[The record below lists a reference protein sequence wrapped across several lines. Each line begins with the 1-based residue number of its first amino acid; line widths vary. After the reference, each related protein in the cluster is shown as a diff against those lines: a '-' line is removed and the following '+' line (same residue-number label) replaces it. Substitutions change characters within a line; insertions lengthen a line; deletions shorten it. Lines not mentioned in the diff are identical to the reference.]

1 MRVFISLVCLSGLAS
16 GLVPSLPMQQRR
28 VSSSRIHSPLS
39 TNDNVVEYYSDNN
52 TNQPMGV
59 RRRMSNKLSHMMG
72 RNKSNMDRSSS
83 LFPKRSTSSSL
94 QRNTTLPAAL
104 SFMFLLLQRITKP
117 NLAMATASTS
127 STTMTTFI
135 SAPPAMAIGTQRI
148 LTFFKHILYTTLTS
162 IRNIKLNKQGIK
174 TVLSIGFSIWT
185 IMNIITSIQASRRQK
200 DDATSEW

>member
-1 MRVFISLVCLSGLAS
+1 MRVFINLVCLSGLAS
-16 GLVPSLPMQQRR
+16 GLVPSLPMQQQRR
-28 VSSSRIHSPLS
+28 VSSSKIHPLS
-39 TNDNVVEYYSDNN
+39 MTNDNVVDYSENI
-52 TNQPMGV
+52 TNQPM
-59 RRRMSNKLSHMMG
+59 RIHRRMSNKLSSISDSDM
-72 RNKSNMDRSSS
+72 NRSSF

-94 QRNTTLPAAL
+94 QRKTTITSAL

-117 NLAMATASTS
+117 NLAMATSTS

-148 LTFFKHILYTTLTS
+148 LTFFKHILYTTLSS

-174 TVLSIGFSIWT
+174 TVLSIGLSIWT